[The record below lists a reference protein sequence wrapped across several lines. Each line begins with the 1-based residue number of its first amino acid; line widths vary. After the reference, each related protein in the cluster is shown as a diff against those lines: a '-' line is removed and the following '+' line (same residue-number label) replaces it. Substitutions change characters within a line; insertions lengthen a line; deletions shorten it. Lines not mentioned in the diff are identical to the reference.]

1 MVRFLLLALAC
12 VVAAQGGFV
21 AFADQL
27 GVPGFGDHLAALT
40 VDDDR
45 QGGDRQ
51 RGNGHLG
58 HG

>member
-40 VDDDR
+40 IAWLMLPFLTGVE
-45 QGGDRQ
+45 
-51 RGNGHLG
+51 N
-58 HG
+58 